1 MDTSTLASTLSQGT
15 GPEPTTLLQEA
26 PRLRVFPTV
35 DMSHWSPNTDLGVS
49 LQRAIYISLSICQP
63 VLAPVSLSPSLSP
76 PLPLWGCQSLC
87 QALSLSLRLYLAFR
101 PFDFSVAPS
110 LLSCRFPVAFPGWS
124 VFSLCSLALS
134 FTLRPSTLGS
144 RVVEVPADLHFPVR
158 ANTYPLNP

>member
-87 QALSLSLRLYLAFR
+87 
-101 PFDFSVAPS
+101 
-110 LLSCRFPVAFPGWS
+110 
-124 VFSLCSLALS
+124 
-134 FTLRPSTLGS
+134 
-144 RVVEVPADLHFPVR
+144 
-158 ANTYPLNP
+158 